1 MRGIGVF
8 LPLAGMV
15 DLEEE
20 RRRIEKD
27 LAQAEKELQRAQNK
41 LANEGFVSKAPEE
54 VVAKEREKEVNLR
67 ATVERLQKLL
77 EEMQE

>member
-1 MRGIGVF
+1 
-8 LPLAGMV
+8 MV

-20 RRRIEKD
+20 RNRIARD
-27 LAQAEKELQRAQNK
+27 LAQAEKELQRAQSK

-54 VVAKEREKEVNLR
+54 VVAKEREKEANLR

-77 EEMQE
+77 AEMQE